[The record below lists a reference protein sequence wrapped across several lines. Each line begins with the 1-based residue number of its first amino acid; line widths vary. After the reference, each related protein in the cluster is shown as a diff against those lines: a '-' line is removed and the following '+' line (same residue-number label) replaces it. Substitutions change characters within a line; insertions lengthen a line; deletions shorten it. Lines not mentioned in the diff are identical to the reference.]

1 MQLRTQ
7 AEFEAANGVKAPAG
21 KRYFQ
26 HTRLHDIIGSYPF
39 RSGLADA
46 QLADEKNSREA
57 FLDFLLGVL
66 VGCCLF
72 ADCRASSA
80 ARTVAS
86 QCHCPVYLPGSECIP
101 SLPRKNFRTA
111 AGQDAAVLRM
121 QSYVAPAL
129 VLMTSQE
136 LAIHD
141 MCFW

>member
-1 MQLRTQ
+1 M
-7 AEFEAANGVKAPAG
+7 KAPAG

-72 ADCRASSA
+72 ADCRGLICSKDSG
-80 ARTVAS
+80 VS
-86 QCHCPVYLPGSECIP
+86 MLLSCIDSLPGKGS
-101 SLPRKNFRTA
+101 RA
-111 AGQDAAVLRM
+111 VAGQDAAVHRM
-121 QSYVAPAL
+121 QMYVEPAL
-129 VLMTSQE
+129 VLMTSPSACTCVFGKLHQGQHR
-136 LAIHD
+136 LRCAMHLT
-141 MCFW
+141 

>member
-72 ADCRASSA
+72 ADHQILSA
-80 ARTVAS
+80 ASPAYLS
-86 QCHCPVYLPGSECIP
+86 GSKCISCLPG
-101 SLPRKNFRTA
+101 KGFRTA
-111 AGQDAAVLRM
+111 AGQDAAILGM
-121 QSYVAPAL
+121 QLYFEPAF
-129 VLMTSQE
+129 VLMTSQ
-136 LAIHD
+136 
-141 MCFW
+141 